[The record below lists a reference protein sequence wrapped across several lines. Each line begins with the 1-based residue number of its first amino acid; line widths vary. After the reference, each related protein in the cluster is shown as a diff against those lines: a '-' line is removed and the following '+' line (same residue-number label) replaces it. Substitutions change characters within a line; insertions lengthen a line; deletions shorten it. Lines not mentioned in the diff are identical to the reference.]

1 MIKKV
6 QIVSRHSQ
14 VKELSND
21 LKFEM
26 LRQLIASAA
35 TCQQLATILNVSK
48 QKVHYNLTQLMNEGL
63 IRIVDEIT
71 DNGKEKYYRA
81 TAKNYVLDFALGEHL
96 GDGTINGR
104 GVIQN
109 ILESEYKLPLAVIAA
124 RLLKDSLKLK
134 ARQKLIIVTGKFN
147 LPLVEK
153 ILMEAGRLNIRT
165 TLIYQ
170 DEEMLKAKYDEYSL
184 AAFNADY
191 EHFNRLLSSH
201 DAYLNLNGEARHIQ
215 LKDPDKVKLR
225 QSHFFKSNQ
234 IIQQKKLRVAMM
246 QGLLNDTLSDR
257 AIESELQF
265 WKALDIDYDQL
276 SRDTL
281 QMCEEYAAAE
291 TLEIKGNDSDL
302 RFSVKHVL
310 AETGSFTNSRFQS
323 PVINY
328 PGGEV
333 LMVPAPFT
341 MNGMIRGDVAYARG
355 EKIDKPVLEIVN
367 NEIKSFSCE
376 NNQKLLSKITVEG
389 GIDGR
394 KVALVCMGTN
404 TNIGLGNIDNSY
416 TQKTRGLLSIYWGDN
431 RALGGNVAG
440 GIEWSLHIEKPKISI
455 K

>member
-35 TCQQLATILNVSK
+35 TCQQLATVLGVSK
-48 QKVHYNLTQLMNEGL
+48 QKIHYNLTQLMDEGL
-63 IRIVDEIT
+63 IRIVDEIA

-96 GDGTINGR
+96 GEGTINGR
-104 GVIQN
+104 SVIQN
-109 ILESEYKLPLAVIAA
+109 ILESEYRLPLTVIAA
-124 RLLKDSLKLK
+124 RLLRDSLKLR

-153 ILMEAGRLNIRT
+153 ILVEAGRLNIRT

-170 DEEMLKAKYDEYSL
+170 DEEMLKAKYEEYSL

-191 EHFNRLLSSH
+191 EHFNRLLRSH
-201 DAYLNLNGEARHIQ
+201 DAYLNLNGEARHIP
-215 LKDPDKVKLR
+215 LKDMDKLKLR
-225 QSHFFKSNQ
+225 QSHFLKSNQ

-246 QGLLNDTLSDR
+246 PGLLNDTLSDK

-281 QMCEEYAAAE
+281 KMCEEYSAAE
-291 TLEIKGNDSDL
+291 ILEINGNGNNL
-302 RFSVKHVL
+302 RFSVKQVW
-310 AETGSFTNSRFQS
+310 AETGSFTNSKFQS

-328 PGGEV
+328 PGGEI
-333 LMVPAPFT
+333 LMIPAPFT
-341 MNGMIRGDVAYARG
+341 MNGVIRGDVAYACG

-367 NEIKSFSCE
+367 NEIMNFSAE
-376 NNQKLLSKITVEG
+376 SNQKLLSKITIEG

-394 KVALVCMGTN
+394 KVALVCVGTN
-404 TNIGLGNIDNSY
+404 PNISLGNIDSSY
-416 TQKTRGLLSIYWGDN
+416 TQKSRGLLAIYWGDN

-440 GIEWSLHIEKPKISI
+440 SIEWSLHIQNPKIER